1 MWSFSKLGTGEPWI
15 LNILDNCEK
24 YGSLLSTHP
33 KLLQKTE
40 TFMCNSDTSVWQ
52 NFLYAWNLI
61 NLIPSFWLP
70 ISCTKNQ
77 WNSDTCWKCLSYYST
92 SWTLPSQ
99 VVLSFLSFGLVNEA
113 IERRAEQTSKW
124 HAHWTQRLLL
134 PVVPTFICWAL
145 QSVKHTQLIYAWSY
159 MNSAIDCFHCSCMAA
174 SRKKILSINRF
185 NPHSTLPSE
194 IVA

>member
-1 MWSFSKLGTGEPWI
+1 
-15 LNILDNCEK
+15 
-24 YGSLLSTHP
+24 
-33 KLLQKTE
+33 
-40 TFMCNSDTSVWQ
+40 MCNSDTSVWQ

-61 NLIPSFWLP
+61 NLILSYWLP

-99 VVLSFLSFGLVNEA
+99 VILSFPSFGLVNEA

-134 PVVPTFICWAL
+134 PVVPTSICWAF
-145 QSVKHTQLIYAWSY
+145 QSVKHTQLLYAWSY
-159 MNSAIDCFHCSCMAA
+159 INSVKDYFEPCHP
-174 SRKKILSINRF
+174 RV
-185 NPHSTLPSE
+185 LPKVSVC
-194 IVA
+194 IVDNNDLGQLFLRPREVTISVITVNDQAG